1 METPKDTVSNLIAKI
16 AEEIKYVDY
25 DADIKEISSHGANLT
40 AVLFLVKLKAKDKKD
55 INLFAKVAVLGDSV
69 RKTSPIPC
77 PFTTEIYFY
86 KKVLKQFEML
96 QEKHSVPEE
105 HRLVFPKIYG
115 INEQY
120 LTETIVLENLMANG
134 FKTHARQKTV
144 DLEYAS
150 TAIELIAK
158 FHALSL
164 AYCKEDPEDYEE
176 VSNKLTIDTSIM
188 LSLMDIMK
196 PKMIGTAMSVVSDVN
211 KEKLE
216 KYLAGEGEEDRFL
229 QFMSVYYSK
238 GSQMLAHGDFKPS
251 NLMHRR
257 QNEKLEMVPV
267 DFQMVHTSSPT
278 ADLMYFFFTGADE
291 DFRRQ
296 HYHKLL
302 DQYYEQLKLALERL
316 DVDPEEAKMVGLMMG
331 VILLPIITVAE
342 ENLPTFDDGAEV
354 TNFVV
359 PGSELRTNETILLIE
374 EALPEYLTDRQRQV
388 REDRRWRCLLGA
400 RQLLCEPETAP
411 GDELAVKFR
420 EIENRHEI
428 EDRDRVLLPKF
439 YGGSTTFREE
449 TIVLEDI
456 TSRGFIAHDPR
467 LPFGWEYASKV
478 VEQLAKFHALSF
490 VYSLENPAEFTKI
503 LEDNPYH
510 IFDTKIMRDVLFD
523 MTVPV
528 ALKALEGENRERL
541 KNYLDSKD
549 RFEEML
555 QLYRQAPKRVIVHG
569 DFKTSNLMHRRQI
582 IHAGTP
588 VTDLLYFIFLG
599 SDEEFRRLHYHDL
612 LEHYYLNLKKS
623 LGLMKV
629 EVDGVYPKTAYEADL
644 KMALPIGLAV
654 ALTILPM
661 IQVDSTDAMKIEED
675 VSPSQTHKPNSLY
688 PARINGVI
696 NDYVKWGIL

>member
-359 PGSELRTNETILLIE
+359 PGSELYRERFNGVVNNYRDRTNETILLIE
-374 EALPEYLTDRQRQV
+374 EALPEYLTDRQRQNGELRNFRKHFENLCSTHERAALLGRLTKTENAEFFSLSDGYGDSVVLRV
-388 REDRRWRCLLGA
+388 REKAPPAESTSDSTVGQSSAGRWRCLLGA

-411 GDELAVKFR
+411 GE
-420 EIENRHEI
+420 
-428 EDRDRVLLPKF
+428 
-439 YGGSTTFREE
+439 
-449 TIVLEDI
+449 
-456 TSRGFIAHDPR
+456 
-467 LPFGWEYASKV
+467 
-478 VEQLAKFHALSF
+478 SF
-490 VYSLENPAEFTKI
+490 FS
-503 LEDNPYH
+503 
-510 IFDTKIMRDVLFD
+510 
-523 MTVPV
+523 
-528 ALKALEGENRERL
+528 
-541 KNYLDSKD
+541 
-549 RFEEML
+549 
-555 QLYRQAPKRVIVHG
+555 
-569 DFKTSNLMHRRQI
+569 
-582 IHAGTP
+582 
-588 VTDLLYFIFLG
+588 
-599 SDEEFRRLHYHDL
+599 
-612 LEHYYLNLKKS
+612 
-623 LGLMKV
+623 
-629 EVDGVYPKTAYEADL
+629 
-644 KMALPIGLAV
+644 
-654 ALTILPM
+654 
-661 IQVDSTDAMKIEED
+661 
-675 VSPSQTHKPNSLY
+675 
-688 PARINGVI
+688 
-696 NDYVKWGIL
+696 

>member
-1 METPKDTVSNLIAKI
+1 MANLKEKIIDISKKIAKEQKFGDNYELDVKQLSTDGNSYSSAI
-16 AEEIKYVDY
+16 FRVT
-25 DADIKEISSHGANLT
+25 ISEKNRD
-40 AVLFLVKLKAKDKKD
+40 LK
-55 INLFAKVAVLGDSV
+55 LFAKAANINEEFRNSSYA
-69 RKTSPIPC
+69 KI
-77 PFTTEIYFY
+77 FTDEVYFY
-86 KKVLKQFEML
+86 
-96 QEKHSVPEE
+96 S
-105 HRLVFPKIYG
+105 
-115 INEQY
+115 
-120 LTETIVLENLMANG
+120 
-134 FKTHARQKTV
+134 
-144 DLEYAS
+144 
-150 TAIELIAK
+150 
-158 FHALSL
+158 
-164 AYCKEDPEDYEE
+164 
-176 VSNKLTIDTSIM
+176 
-188 LSLMDIMK
+188 
-196 PKMIGTAMSVVSDVN
+196 
-211 KEKLE
+211 
-216 KYLAGEGEEDRFL
+216 
-229 QFMSVYYSK
+229 
-238 GSQMLAHGDFKPS
+238 
-251 NLMHRR
+251 
-257 QNEKLEMVPV
+257 
-267 DFQMVHTSSPT
+267 
-278 ADLMYFFFTGADE
+278 
-291 DFRRQ
+291 
-296 HYHKLL
+296 
-302 DQYYEQLKLALERL
+302 
-316 DVDPEEAKMVGLMMG
+316 
-331 VILLPIITVAE
+331 
-342 ENLPTFDDGAEV
+342 
-354 TNFVV
+354 
-359 PGSELRTNETILLIE
+359 
-374 EALPEYLTDRQRQV
+374 
-388 REDRRWRCLLGA
+388 
-400 RQLLCEPETAP
+400 
-411 GDELAVKFR
+411 ELAVKFR

-569 DFKTSNLMHRRQI
+569 DFKTSNLMHRRQNGQLEVMLVDFQI

>member
-359 PGSELRTNETILLIE
+359 PGSELYRERFNGVVNNYRDRTNETILLIE

-411 GDELAVKFR
+411 GE
-420 EIENRHEI
+420 
-428 EDRDRVLLPKF
+428 
-439 YGGSTTFREE
+439 
-449 TIVLEDI
+449 
-456 TSRGFIAHDPR
+456 
-467 LPFGWEYASKV
+467 
-478 VEQLAKFHALSF
+478 SF
-490 VYSLENPAEFTKI
+490 FS
-503 LEDNPYH
+503 
-510 IFDTKIMRDVLFD
+510 
-523 MTVPV
+523 
-528 ALKALEGENRERL
+528 
-541 KNYLDSKD
+541 
-549 RFEEML
+549 
-555 QLYRQAPKRVIVHG
+555 
-569 DFKTSNLMHRRQI
+569 
-582 IHAGTP
+582 
-588 VTDLLYFIFLG
+588 
-599 SDEEFRRLHYHDL
+599 
-612 LEHYYLNLKKS
+612 
-623 LGLMKV
+623 
-629 EVDGVYPKTAYEADL
+629 
-644 KMALPIGLAV
+644 
-654 ALTILPM
+654 
-661 IQVDSTDAMKIEED
+661 
-675 VSPSQTHKPNSLY
+675 
-688 PARINGVI
+688 
-696 NDYVKWGIL
+696 

>member
-359 PGSELRTNETILLIE
+359 PGSEL
-374 EALPEYLTDRQRQV
+374 Y
-388 REDRRWRCLLGA
+388 RERFNGVNGELRNFRKHFENLCSTHERAALLG
-400 RQLLCEPETAP
+400 
-411 GDELAVKFR
+411 
-420 EIENRHEI
+420 
-428 EDRDRVLLPKF
+428 
-439 YGGSTTFREE
+439 
-449 TIVLEDI
+449 
-456 TSRGFIAHDPR
+456 
-467 LPFGWEYASKV
+467 
-478 VEQLAKFHALSF
+478 
-490 VYSLENPAEFTKI
+490 SLENPAEFTKI

>member
-359 PGSELRTNETILLIE
+359 PGSEL
-374 EALPEYLTDRQRQV
+374 Y
-388 REDRRWRCLLGA
+388 RERFNGVNGELRNFRKHFENLCSTHERAALLGS
-400 RQLLCEPETAP
+400 
-411 GDELAVKFR
+411 ELAVKFR

>member
-359 PGSELRTNETILLIE
+359 PGSEL
-374 EALPEYLTDRQRQV
+374 Y
-388 REDRRWRCLLGA
+388 RERFNGVNGELRNFRKHFENLCSTHERAALLG
-400 RQLLCEPETAP
+400 
-411 GDELAVKFR
+411 
-420 EIENRHEI
+420 
-428 EDRDRVLLPKF
+428 
-439 YGGSTTFREE
+439 
-449 TIVLEDI
+449 
-456 TSRGFIAHDPR
+456 
-467 LPFGWEYASKV
+467 
-478 VEQLAKFHALSF
+478 
-490 VYSLENPAEFTKI
+490 SLENPAEFTKI

-569 DFKTSNLMHRRQI
+569 DFKTSNLMHRRQ
-582 IHAGTP
+582 
-588 VTDLLYFIFLG
+588 
-599 SDEEFRRLHYHDL
+599 
-612 LEHYYLNLKKS
+612 
-623 LGLMKV
+623 
-629 EVDGVYPKTAYEADL
+629 
-644 KMALPIGLAV
+644 ALPIGLAV